1 MGQGAGALA
10 AALARGVSADQAIAQ
25 EAARAATLSSM
36 RAVSVVPTSDA
47 TRAAGSFAQSGGGSG
62 PANAT
67 LAALLA
73 SGRDPGRAAA
83 LAARAAAAR
92 EEMLRTTSVPASPAE
107 ARATGIARG
116 NTAGATVNLATA
128 LARGASPAAAAARAA
143 SAEAERAAARQVSTV
158 AVADPQLAALAQR
171 TVDGTSVT
179 VTRRGQTQTLRP
191 DGGRPAQAAEQ
202 PSGESEVSTAFASGR
217 LPASFLSG
225 VPASVQTDRQIAS
238 QLRRGV
244 PLQQIVADT
253 VQSTAGEA
261 SQVARA
267 QVPAAEFVSRIGT
280 GNVSGD
286 YLVTLA
292 SGLGGDSF
300 LGRLGSLG
308 AQLHRGASPAEALQR
323 AQQRAPDP
331 NL

>member
-1 MGQGAGALA
+1 
-10 AALARGVSADQAIAQ
+10 
-25 EAARAATLSSM
+25 
-36 RAVSVVPTSDA
+36 
-47 TRAAGSFAQSGGGSG
+47 
-62 PANAT
+62 
-67 LAALLA
+67 
-73 SGRDPGRAAA
+73 
-83 LAARAAAAR
+83 
-92 EEMLRTTSVPASPAE
+92 
-107 ARATGIARG
+107 
-116 NTAGATVNLATA
+116 
-128 LARGASPAAAAARAA
+128 
-143 SAEAERAAARQVSTV
+143 
-158 AVADPQLAALAQR
+158 
-171 TVDGTSVT
+171 
-179 VTRRGQTQTLRP
+179 
-191 DGGRPAQAAEQ
+191 
-202 PSGESEVSTAFASGR
+202 
-217 LPASFLSG
+217 
-225 VPASVQTDRQIAS
+225 VQTDRQIAS